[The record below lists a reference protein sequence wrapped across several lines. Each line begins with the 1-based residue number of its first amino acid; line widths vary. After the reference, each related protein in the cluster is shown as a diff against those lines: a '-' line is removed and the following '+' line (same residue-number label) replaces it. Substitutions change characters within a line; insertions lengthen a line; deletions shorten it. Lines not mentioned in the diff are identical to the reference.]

1 MFKRR
6 QSPLMLFLLRVLA
19 AAIGFLVVAALHVGV
34 QASGFEPVIVG
45 AILLGVLNGFVK
57 PVLVLLT
64 LPLQVLTLGL
74 FTVVI
79 NALLFWLVFSGI
91 IPGLAVTGFLAALV
105 GSLLVGFI
113 SWGLSRLFGA
123 L

>member
-6 QSPLMLFLLRVLA
+6 KSPLVPFLLRALA
-19 AAIGFLVVAALHVGV
+19 AAIGLLVVAALHIGV
-34 QASGFEPVIVG
+34 QATGYGPIILG
-45 AILLGVLNGFVK
+45 ALLLGVLNGFVK

-79 NALLFWLVFSGI
+79 NALLFWLALSVV
-91 IPGLAVTGFLAALV
+91 PGLAVAGFVAALV

-113 SWGLSRLFGA
+113 AWGLARLFGA

>member
-6 QSPLMLFLLRVLA
+6 KSPLVLFLLRALA
-19 AAIGFLVVAALHVGV
+19 AAIGLLVVAALHIGV
-34 QASGFEPVIVG
+34 QATGYGPVIIG
-45 AILLGVLNGFVK
+45 ALLLGVLNGFVK

-79 NALLFWLVFSGI
+79 NALLFWLALSVV
-91 IPGLAVTGFLAALV
+91 PGLAVAGFVAALV

-113 SWGLSRLFGA
+113 AWGLARLFGA

>member
-1 MFKRR
+1 
-6 QSPLMLFLLRVLA
+6 LLRALA
-19 AAIGFLVVAALHVGV
+19 AAIGLLIVAALHIGV
-34 QASGFEPVIVG
+34 QAAGYGPVIEG
-45 AILLGVLNGFVK
+45 ALLLGVLNGLVK

-79 NALLFWLVFSGI
+79 NALLFWLALSVV
-91 IPGLAVTGFLAALV
+91 PGLAVAGFTAALV

-113 SWGLSRLFGA
+113 AWGLSRLFEA

>member
-6 QSPLMLFLLRVLA
+6 KSPLVLFLLRALA
-19 AAIGFLVVAALHVGV
+19 AAIGLLVVAALHIGV
-34 QASGFEPVIVG
+34 QATGYGPVIIG
-45 AILLGVLNGFVK
+45 ALLLGVLNGFVK

-79 NALLFWLVFSGI
+79 NALLFWLALSVV
-91 IPGLAVTGFLAALV
+91 PGLAVAGFVAALV

-113 SWGLSRLFGA
+113 AWGLAHLFGA

>member
-1 MFKRR
+1 MT
-6 QSPLMLFLLRVLA
+6 LFLLRVVA

-34 QASGFEPVIVG
+34 QASGFEPVIIG
-45 AILLGVLNGFVK
+45 ALLLGILNGFVK
-57 PVLVLLT
+57 PVLILLT

-74 FTVVI
+74 FTVII

-91 IPGLAVTGFLAALV
+91 IPGLAVTGFVAALV

-113 SWGLSRLFGA
+113 SWGLSHLFGA

>member
-6 QSPLMLFLLRVLA
+6 KSPLVLFLLRALA
-19 AAIGFLVVAALHVGV
+19 AAIGLLVVAALHIGV
-34 QASGFEPVIVG
+34 QATGYGPIILG
-45 AILLGVLNGFVK
+45 ALLLGVLNGFVK

-79 NALLFWLVFSGI
+79 NALLFWLALSVV
-91 IPGLAVTGFLAALV
+91 PGLAVAGFVAALV

-113 SWGLSRLFGA
+113 AWGLARLFGA

>member
-6 QSPLMLFLLRVLA
+6 KSPILLFFLRALA
-19 AAIGFLVVAALHVGV
+19 AAIGLLVVAALHIGV
-34 QASGFEPVIVG
+34 QATGYGPVIEG
-45 AILLGVLNGFVK
+45 ALLLGVLNGFVK

-79 NALLFWLVFSGI
+79 NALLFWLALSVV
-91 IPGLAVTGFLAALV
+91 PGLAVAGFLAALV

-113 SWGLSRLFGA
+113 AWGLAHLFGA

>member
-6 QSPLMLFLLRVLA
+6 KSPLVLFLLRALA
-19 AAIGFLVVAALHVGV
+19 AAIGLLVVAALHIGV
-34 QASGFEPVIVG
+34 QATGYGPVIVG
-45 AILLGVLNGFVK
+45 ALLLGVLNGFVK

-79 NALLFWLVFSGI
+79 NALLFWLALSVV
-91 IPGLAVTGFLAALV
+91 PGLAVAGFVAALV

-113 SWGLSRLFGA
+113 AWGLAHLFGA